1 MIDLLP
7 VFAGLAWRPGI
18 AGILA
23 VLVGVLVLCGSVYL
37 LLATNVG
44 ARLGLLVALAGL
56 AGWMV
61 ILSFTWVLTP
71 PGIGPKGENPSWT
84 PVEIYV
90 NGPETPRTE
99 AAQRLPQPQ
108 DLPAA
113 DELLARNPDIA
124 TEYPN
129 GATLSDLAAS
139 HPDELEAFLDEEAL
153 AGWRIVPATE
163 AGEAQA
169 VADVVLVDSGFF
181 SSPTDYKKLDTWE
194 YGGKPDRLDE
204 CPDAEGGSFLPDDPL
219 CRLWFKIRDTVRI
232 THPPHYTIVQVRQ
245 VIPQVPRP
253 GEAPPV
259 PKVDP
264 NAPVVSVVM
273 VRDLG
278 TERLIPAIY
287 LVISLALFV
296 FFVVVLHY
304 RDKILDR
311 HLAEAGT
318 PTGGA

>member
-7 VFAGLAWRPGI
+7 ILAGIAWRPGI

-23 VLVGVLVLCGSVYL
+23 VLVGVVVLCGSVYL
-37 LLATNVG
+37 LLATNLG
-44 ARLGLLVALAGL
+44 ARLGMLVALAGL

-71 PGIGPKGENPSWT
+71 PGIGPKGESPSWI

-99 AAQRLPQPQ
+99 VAQRLPQPQ
-108 DLPAA
+108 DLPSA
-113 DELLARNPDIA
+113 DELLARNPEIA
-124 TEYPN
+124 ADFPN
-129 GATLSDLAAS
+129 GATFSDLAAG
-139 HPDELEAFLDEEAL
+139 HPDELAAFLDEEAL
-153 AGWRIVPATE
+153 NGWTVVPATE
-163 AGEAQA
+163 AGESQA
-169 VADVVLVDSGFF
+169 VADVALVDSGFF
-181 SSPTDYKKLDTWE
+181 SGPTDYKKLETWE

-204 CPDAEGGSFLPDDPL
+204 CPGAVGGSFLPDDPL

-232 THPPHYTIVQVRQ
+232 THPPHYTVVQVQQ
-245 VIPQVPRP
+245 VIPQEARP
-253 GEAPPV
+253 GEPPPL

-287 LVISLALFV
+287 LVISLVLFV

-304 RDKILDR
+304 RDKTLDQ
-311 HLAEAGT
+311 HLAEAE
-318 PTGGA
+318 AAAKEA